1 MPTIGTP
8 LFWSLFLAGVA
19 VILVLDLGVLNRKA
33 HVVRPR
39 EAALWVGFCV
49 GLAGLFAAWLFWAYG
64 SRVGLEFVTGYL
76 IEYAL
81 SVDNLFVFLV
91 VFSYFAVPREYQH
104 RVLFWGIVGALLLR
118 AAFILAGAAL
128 LARFHWMIYVFGAFL
143 VVTGVKLLF
152 ATDEQIAPE
161 RNPILRLVRRI
172 VPVTSGY
179 HGQRFLVRLEGRT
192 WATPLLLV
200 LVVIEATDVVFAVDS
215 IPAIFGVTR
224 DPFIVFT
231 SNIFAILGLRA
242 LYFLLADFMNRF
254 HYLGH
259 GLGVVLSFIGVK
271 MVGSAWFKIP
281 IGISLVVIVGVLG
294 ASVLLSFLFP
304 PRPPEPPNEAQ
315 NQSSSATPSN
325 SR

>member
-8 LFWSLFLAGVA
+8 LFWGLFLAGVV
-19 VILVLDLGVLNRKA
+19 VILILDLGVLNRKA

-49 GLAGLFAAWLFWAYG
+49 SLAALFAGWLFWRYG
-64 SRVGLEFVTGYL
+64 TRVGLEFVTGYL

-104 RVLFWGIVGALLLR
+104 RVLFWGIVGALVLR

-152 ATDEQIAPE
+152 ASDEQIQPE
-161 RNPILRLVRRI
+161 RNPILRLVRRF

-179 HGQRFLVRLEGRT
+179 HGQRFLVRLEGRL

-259 GLGVVLSFIGVK
+259 GLGIVLAFIGVK

-281 IGISLVVIVGVLG
+281 IGISLAVIVGVLG

-304 PRPPEPPNEAQ
+304 PRPAPPPGDDQ
-315 NQSSSATPSN
+315 NQSSSATPSS

>member
-8 LFWSLFLAGVA
+8 LFWTLFLLGVTA
-19 VILVLDLGVLNRKA
+19 ILVLDLGVLNRKA

-39 EAALWVGFCV
+39 EAALWVAFCV
-49 GLAGLFAAWLFWAYG
+49 ALAGLFAAWLFYRFG

-81 SVDNLFVFLV
+81 SIDNLFVFLV
-91 VFSYFAVPREYQH
+91 VFSYFAVPPQFQH
-104 RVLFWGIVGALLLR
+104 RVLFWGIVGALVLR
-118 AAFILAGAAL
+118 AAFILTGAAL

-143 VVTGVKLLF
+143 VVTGVKLF
-152 ATDEQIAPE
+152 FSTDEQIEPE
-161 RNPILRLVRRI
+161 HNPLLRLVRRF

-179 HGQRFLVRLEGRT
+179 HGQKFLLRIDGRT
-192 WATPLLLV
+192 WATPLLMV
-200 LVVIEATDVVFAVDS
+200 LIVIEATDVVFALDS

-242 LYFLLADFMNRF
+242 LYFLLHDFMNRF

-259 GLGVVLSFIGVK
+259 GLGVVLAFVGVK
-271 MVGSAWFKIP
+271 MVGSAWFEIP
-281 IGISLVVIVGVLG
+281 IGISLGIIVAVLG
-294 ASVLLSFLFP
+294 GSVLLSFLFP
-304 PRPPEPPNEAQ
+304 PRSGGRPDQEK
-315 NQSSSATPSN
+315 
-325 SR
+325 